1 MKLLLKF
8 NFILNNIRRGHM
20 FKSLYFRFAAILT
33 VGLFAAMPAYAG
45 GGGWFIKPL
54 GLMLGGAMLLTIV
67 LTKLKQTNIL
77 SFVIMGYIMASVA
90 GLPGTSLDQLD
101 YDYNG
106 IRAILSGFQQIGIVL
121 ILFMAGL
128 QFNLA
133 DITKRMN
140 LILVNGVG
148 YMGLGLLLYFWAAS
162 FFAGTEGFS
171 ESIYFALCLAV
182 PSSILV
188 LSALENS
195 GTEESLQGQI
205 SKGIAVISSLCAI
218 VFIAK
223 LSATGVVSQISDSST
238 LFSGADSF
246 MEFNLWLTERLV
258 FLVVILMILSKVVLK
273 PVVRYLLRSPEL
285 LFVSALGYCMG
296 IAAICGYIGI
306 SPEAGAFFAGI
317 SVGNLPYRLDI
328 EDKVGPLK
336 LFGQALFFLTLGV
349 EIATIQVENFSGNMG
364 AIIPLLILVVII
376 KPFFLIITGYATKL
390 KGRTAF
396 FIGTTLNQSSAIS
409 IIVALLAWK
418 YSLFNDRLFA
428 IIITVIL
435 LSLLISSMGHAVQPG
450 LYNSFKWLVG
460 VLNRNISALD
470 LENKQQVVLKDHVVL
485 LGFNEIA
492 QEIGEFYE
500 EQLTPERVLL
510 IDCDPEIIKHF
521 QERKDS
527 NVDPVYA
534 DPNDPKVWREYK
546 LSEAKV
552 VVSCTG
558 SDLDSDLELAG
569 YIRHT
574 APDLPFL
581 AVTTSHEDSLKLYE
595 SGVRYVVQ
603 TDQLASKTFRGIFA
617 EEIDKPAH
625 ESFVEAGDTHWKN
638 TRSIRDGLG
647 DIFKLV

>member
-1 MKLLLKF
+1 MY
-8 NFILNNIRRGHM
+8 
-20 FKSLYFRFAAILT
+20 KSLFFRFFVILSA
-33 VGLFAAMPAYAG
+33 GLFAAFPAYAG

-54 GLMLGGAMLLTIV
+54 GLMLGGAMLLTIL

-77 SFVIMGYIMASVA
+77 SFIIMGYIMASAA
-90 GLPGTSLDQLD
+90 GLPETTLDELNEH
-101 YDYNG
+101 YSG
-106 IRAILSGFQQIGIVL
+106 IRSILGGFQQIGIVL
-121 ILFMAGL
+121 ILFMTGL
-128 QFNLA
+128 QFNLK
-133 DITKRMN
+133 DITKRLN

-148 YMGLGLLLYFWAAS
+148 YMGLGLLLFFWAAAR
-162 FFAGTEGFS
+162 FAGTEGFS

-188 LSALENS
+188 TAALENS
-195 GTEESLQGQI
+195 GTEETLQGQI

-223 LSATGVVSQISDSST
+223 LSATGVVSQISDST
-238 LFSGADSF
+238 TFFSGADSF

-258 FLVVILMILSKVVLK
+258 FLVVILMILSKVVLE
-273 PVVRYLLRSPEL
+273 PVVRYLLRSSEL

-336 LFGQALFFLTLGV
+336 LFGGALFFLTLGV
-349 EIATIQVENFSGNMG
+349 EVATIQVENFSNNMG
-364 AIIPLLILVVII
+364 AIIPLLVLVVLI

-396 FIGTTLNQSSAIS
+396 FIGTTINQSSAIS

-418 YSLFNDRLFA
+418 ANLFSDRLFA
-428 IIITVIL
+428 IMIAVIL
-435 LSLLISSMGHAVQPG
+435 LSLIISAMGHAVQPG
-450 LYNSFKWLVG
+450 LYNSFRWLVG
-460 VLNRNISALD
+460 VLNRNISAVD
-470 LENKQQVVLKDHVVL
+470 LEKQQQVVLKDHVVL

-492 QEIGEFYE
+492 QEIGDFYDD
-500 EQLTPERVLL
+500 QLTPERILL

-521 QERKDS
+521 QDRKDC

-534 DPNDPKVWREYK
+534 DPNDPKVWKEYK

-558 SDLDSDLELAG
+558 SDLNADLELAV

-574 APDLPFL
+574 TPDLPFI
-581 AVTTSHEDSLKLYE
+581 AVTSSHEDSLKLYE
-595 SGVRYVVQ
+595 NGVRYVVQ
-603 TDQLASKTFRGIFA
+603 TDQLASKTFRDIFA
-617 EEIDKPAH
+617 EEIDKPAS
-625 ESFVEAGDTHWKN
+625 ESFVDQGSKHWKD
-638 TRSIRDGLG
+638 TRAIRDGLG
-647 DIFKLV
+647 EIFKLV

>member
-1 MKLLLKF
+1 MS
-8 NFILNNIRRGHM
+8 
-20 FKSLYFRFAAILT
+20 KSLYFRFTAILA
-33 VGLFAAMPAYAG
+33 VGLLAAFPAYAG

-67 LTKLKQTNIL
+67 LTKLKQSNIL
-77 SFVIMGYIMASVA
+77 SFVIMGYIMASIA
-90 GLPGTSLDQLD
+90 GLPETSLDQLD
-101 YDYNG
+101 EQYNG
-106 IRAILSGFQQIGIVL
+106 IRSILSGFQQIGIVL
-121 ILFMAGL
+121 ILFMTGL
-128 QFNLA
+128 QFNLI
-133 DITKRMN
+133 DITKRLN

-328 EDKVGPLK
+328 ENKVGPLR

-349 EIATIQVENFSGNMG
+349 EIATIQVVNFSGNMG

-396 FIGTTLNQSSAIS
+396 FIGTTINQSSAIS

-470 LENKQQVVLKDHVVL
+470 LENNQQVVLKDHVVL

-500 EQLTPERVLL
+500 DQLTPERVLL

-603 TDQLASKTFRGIFA
+603 TDQLASKTFRGIFE

-625 ESFVEAGDTHWKN
+625 ESFVEAGDNHWKD

>member
-1 MKLLLKF
+1 MY
-8 NFILNNIRRGHM
+8 
-20 FKSLYFRFAAILT
+20 KSLFFRFLVILSA
-33 VGLFAAMPAYAG
+33 GLFAAFPAYAG

-54 GLMLGGAMLLTIV
+54 GLMLGGAMLLTIL

-77 SFVIMGYIMASVA
+77 SFIIMGYIMASAA
-90 GLPGTSLDQLD
+90 GLPETTLDELNEH
-101 YDYNG
+101 YSG
-106 IRAILSGFQQIGIVL
+106 IRSILGGFQQIGIVL
-121 ILFMAGL
+121 ILFMTGL
-128 QFNLA
+128 QFNLK
-133 DITKRMN
+133 DITKRLN

-148 YMGLGLLLYFWAAS
+148 YMGLGLLLFFWAAAR
-162 FFAGTEGFS
+162 FAGTEGFS

-188 LSALENS
+188 TAALENS
-195 GTEESLQGQI
+195 GTEETLQGQI

-223 LSATGVVSQISDSST
+223 LSATGVVSQISDST
-238 LFSGADSF
+238 TFFSGADSF

-258 FLVVILMILSKVVLK
+258 FLVVILMILSKVVLE
-273 PVVRYLLRSPEL
+273 PVVRYLLRSSEL

-336 LFGQALFFLTLGV
+336 LFGGALFFLTLGV
-349 EIATIQVENFSGNMG
+349 EVATIQVENFSNNMG
-364 AIIPLLILVVII
+364 AIIPLLVLVVLI

-396 FIGTTLNQSSAIS
+396 FIGTTINQSSAIS

-418 YSLFNDRLFA
+418 ANLFSDRLFA
-428 IIITVIL
+428 IMIAVIL
-435 LSLLISSMGHAVQPG
+435 LSLIISAMGHAIQPG
-450 LYNSFKWLVG
+450 LYNSFRWLVG
-460 VLNRNISALD
+460 VLNRNISAVD
-470 LENKQQVVLKDHVVL
+470 LEKQQQVVLKDHVVL

-492 QEIGEFYE
+492 QEIGDFYDD
-500 EQLTPERVLL
+500 QLTPERILL

-521 QERKDS
+521 QDRKDC

-534 DPNDPKVWREYK
+534 DPNDPKVWKEYK

-558 SDLDSDLELAG
+558 SDLNADLELAG

-574 APDLPFL
+574 TPDLPFL
-581 AVTTSHEDSLKLYE
+581 AVTSSHEDSLKLYE
-595 SGVRYVVQ
+595 NGVRYVVQ
-603 TDQLASKTFRGIFA
+603 TDQLASKTFRDIFA
-617 EEIDKPAH
+617 EEIDKPAS
-625 ESFVEAGDTHWKN
+625 ESFVDQGSKHWKD
-638 TRSIRDGLG
+638 TRAIRDGLG
-647 DIFKLV
+647 EIFKLV

>member
-1 MKLLLKF
+1 MY
-8 NFILNNIRRGHM
+8 
-20 FKSLYFRFAAILT
+20 KSLFFRFLVILSA
-33 VGLFAAMPAYAG
+33 GLFAAFPAYAG

-54 GLMLGGAMLLTIV
+54 GLMLGGAMLLTIL

-77 SFVIMGYIMASVA
+77 SFIIMGYIMASAA
-90 GLPGTSLDQLD
+90 GLPETTLDELNEH
-101 YDYNG
+101 YSG
-106 IRAILSGFQQIGIVL
+106 IRSILGGFQQIGIVL
-121 ILFMAGL
+121 ILFMTGL
-128 QFNLA
+128 QFNLK
-133 DITKRMN
+133 DITKRLN

-148 YMGLGLLLYFWAAS
+148 YMGLGLLLFFWAAAR
-162 FFAGTEGFS
+162 FAGTEGFS

-188 LSALENS
+188 TAALENS
-195 GTEESLQGQI
+195 GTEETLQGQI

-223 LSATGVVSQISDSST
+223 LSATGVVSQISDST
-238 LFSGADSF
+238 TFFSGADSF

-258 FLVVILMILSKVVLK
+258 FLVVILMILSKVVLE
-273 PVVRYLLRSPEL
+273 PVVRYLLRSSEL

-336 LFGQALFFLTLGV
+336 LFGGALFFLTLGV
-349 EIATIQVENFSGNMG
+349 EVATIQVENFSNNMG
-364 AIIPLLILVVII
+364 AIIPLLVLVVLI

-396 FIGTTLNQSSAIS
+396 FIGTTINQSSAIS

-418 YSLFNDRLFA
+418 ANLFSDRLFA
-428 IIITVIL
+428 IMIAVIL
-435 LSLLISSMGHAVQPG
+435 LSLIISAMGHAVQPG
-450 LYNSFKWLVG
+450 LYNSFRWLVG
-460 VLNRNISALD
+460 VLNRNISAVD
-470 LENKQQVVLKDHVVL
+470 LEKQQQVVLKDHVVL

-492 QEIGEFYE
+492 QEIGDFYDD
-500 EQLTPERVLL
+500 QLTPERILL

-521 QERKDS
+521 QDRKDC

-534 DPNDPKVWREYK
+534 DPNDPKVWKEYK

-558 SDLDSDLELAG
+558 SDLNADLELAG

-574 APDLPFL
+574 TPELPFL
-581 AVTTSHEDSLKLYE
+581 AVTSSHEDSLKLYE
-595 SGVRYVVQ
+595 NGVRYVVQ
-603 TDQLASKTFRGIFA
+603 TDQLASKTFRDIFA
-617 EEIDKPAH
+617 EEIDKPAS
-625 ESFVEAGDTHWKN
+625 ESFVDQGSKHWKD
-638 TRSIRDGLG
+638 TRAIRDGLG
-647 DIFKLV
+647 EIFKLV

>member
-1 MKLLLKF
+1 
-8 NFILNNIRRGHM
+8 M
-20 FKSLYFRFAAILT
+20 FKSLYFRFPAILA
-33 VGLFAAMPAYAG
+33 VGLLAAFPAYAG

-67 LTKLKQTNIL
+67 LTKLKQTSIL

-90 GLPGTSLDQLD
+90 GLPETTLDQLD
-101 YDYNG
+101 EHYHG

-148 YMGLGLLLYFWAAS
+148 YMGLGLLLYYWAAS
-162 FFAGTEGFS
+162 SFAGTEGFS

-188 LSALENS
+188 FTALENS

-223 LSATGVVSQISDSST
+223 LSATGVVSQISDSSNF
-238 LFSGADSF
+238 FSGADTF

-258 FLVVILMILSKVVLK
+258 FLVVVLMILSKVLLE
-273 PVVRYLLRSPEL
+273 PVVRYLLRSSEL

-349 EIATIQVENFSGNMG
+349 EIATIQAENFSGNMG

-396 FIGTTLNQSSAIS
+396 FIGTTVNQSSAVS
-409 IIVALLAWK
+409 IIVGLLAWK
-418 YSLFNDRLFA
+418 YNLFDDRLFA
-428 IIITVIL
+428 ILITVIL
-435 LSLLISSMGHAVQPG
+435 LSLLISAMGHAIQPG
-450 LYNSFKWLVG
+450 LYKSFKWLVG
-460 VLNRNISALD
+460 VLNRNISAVD
-470 LENKQQVVLKDHVVL
+470 LEKNQQVVLKDHVVL

-500 EQLTPERVLL
+500 DQLTPERVLL

-534 DPNDPKVWREYK
+534 DPDDPKVWREYK

-569 YIRHT
+569 YIRQT

-581 AVTTSHEDSLKLYE
+581 AVTSSHEDSLKLYE

-617 EEIDKPAH
+617 NEIDKPAH
-625 ESFVEAGDTHWKN
+625 ESFVEEGSSHWKD

>member
-1 MKLLLKF
+1 MY
-8 NFILNNIRRGHM
+8 
-20 FKSLYFRFAAILT
+20 KSLFFRFLVILSA
-33 VGLFAAMPAYAG
+33 GLFAAFPAYAG

-54 GLMLGGAMLLTIV
+54 GLMLGGAMLLTIL

-77 SFVIMGYIMASVA
+77 SFIIMGYIMASAA
-90 GLPGTSLDQLD
+90 GLPETTLDELNEH
-101 YDYNG
+101 YSG
-106 IRAILSGFQQIGIVL
+106 IRSILGGFQQIGIVL
-121 ILFMAGL
+121 ILFMTGL
-128 QFNLA
+128 QFNLK
-133 DITKRMN
+133 DITKRLN

-148 YMGLGLLLYFWAAS
+148 YMGLGFLLFFWAAAR
-162 FFAGTEGFS
+162 FAGTEGFS

-188 LSALENS
+188 TAALENS
-195 GTEESLQGQI
+195 GTEETLQGQI

-223 LSATGVVSQISDSST
+223 LSATGVVSQISDST
-238 LFSGADSF
+238 TFFSGADSF

-258 FLVVILMILSKVVLK
+258 FLVVILMILSKVVLE
-273 PVVRYLLRSPEL
+273 PVVRYLLRSSEL

-336 LFGQALFFLTLGV
+336 LFGGALFFLTLGV
-349 EIATIQVENFSGNMG
+349 EVATIQVENFSNNMG
-364 AIIPLLILVVII
+364 AIIPLLVLVVLI

-396 FIGTTLNQSSAIS
+396 FIGTTINQSSAIS

-418 YSLFNDRLFA
+418 ANLFSDRLFA
-428 IIITVIL
+428 IMIAVIL
-435 LSLLISSMGHAVQPG
+435 LSLIISAMGHAVQPG
-450 LYNSFKWLVG
+450 LYNSFRWLVG
-460 VLNRNISALD
+460 VLNRNISAVD
-470 LENKQQVVLKDHVVL
+470 LEKQQQVVLKDHVVL

-492 QEIGEFYE
+492 QEIGDFYDD
-500 EQLTPERVLL
+500 QLTPERILL

-521 QERKDS
+521 QDRKDC

-534 DPNDPKVWREYK
+534 DPNDPKVWKEYK

-558 SDLDSDLELAG
+558 SDLNADLELAG

-574 APDLPFL
+574 TPDLPFI
-581 AVTTSHEDSLKLYE
+581 AVTSSHEDSLKLYE
-595 SGVRYVVQ
+595 NGVRYVVQ
-603 TDQLASKTFRGIFA
+603 TDQLASKTFRDIFA
-617 EEIDKPAH
+617 EEIDKPAS
-625 ESFVEAGDTHWKN
+625 ESFVDQGSKHWKD
-638 TRSIRDGLG
+638 TRAIRDGLG
-647 DIFKLV
+647 EIFKLV

>member
-1 MKLLLKF
+1 MY
-8 NFILNNIRRGHM
+8 
-20 FKSLYFRFAAILT
+20 KSLFFRFLVILSA
-33 VGLFAAMPAYAG
+33 GLFAAFPAYAG

-54 GLMLGGAMLLTIV
+54 GLMLGGAMLLTIL

-77 SFVIMGYIMASVA
+77 SFIIMGYIMANAA
-90 GLPGTSLDQLD
+90 GLPETTLDELNEH
-101 YDYNG
+101 YSG
-106 IRAILSGFQQIGIVL
+106 IRSILGGFQQIGIVL
-121 ILFMAGL
+121 ILFMTGL
-128 QFNLA
+128 QFNLK
-133 DITKRMN
+133 DITKRLN

-148 YMGLGLLLYFWAAS
+148 YMGLGLLLFFWAAAR
-162 FFAGTEGFS
+162 FAGTEGFS

-188 LSALENS
+188 TAALENS
-195 GTEESLQGQI
+195 GTEETLQGQI

-223 LSATGVVSQISDSST
+223 LSATGVVSQISDST
-238 LFSGADSF
+238 TFFSGADSF
-246 MEFNLWLTERLV
+246 MEFNLWLTERLF
-258 FLVVILMILSKVVLK
+258 FLVVILMILSKVVLE
-273 PVVRYLLRSPEL
+273 PVVRYLLRSSEL

-336 LFGQALFFLTLGV
+336 LFGGALFFLTLGV
-349 EIATIQVENFSGNMG
+349 EVATIQVENFSNNMG
-364 AIIPLLILVVII
+364 AIIPLLVLVVLI

-396 FIGTTLNQSSAIS
+396 FIGTTINQSSAIS

-418 YSLFNDRLFA
+418 ANLFSDRLFA
-428 IIITVIL
+428 IMIAVIL
-435 LSLLISSMGHAVQPG
+435 LSLVISAMGHAVQPG
-450 LYNSFKWLVG
+450 LYNSFRWLVG
-460 VLNRNISALD
+460 VLNRNISAVD
-470 LENKQQVVLKDHVVL
+470 LEKQQQVVLKDHVVL

-492 QEIGEFYE
+492 QEIGDFYDD
-500 EQLTPERVLL
+500 QLTPERILL

-521 QERKDS
+521 QDRKDC

-534 DPNDPKVWREYK
+534 DPNDPKVWKEYK

-558 SDLDSDLELAG
+558 SDLNADLELAG

-574 APDLPFL
+574 TPELPFL
-581 AVTTSHEDSLKLYE
+581 AVTSSHEDSLKLYE
-595 SGVRYVVQ
+595 NGVRYVVQ
-603 TDQLASKTFRGIFA
+603 TDQLASKTFRDIFA
-617 EEIDKPAH
+617 EEIDKPAS
-625 ESFVEAGDTHWKN
+625 ESFVDQGSKHWKD
-638 TRSIRDGLG
+638 TRAIRDGLG
-647 DIFKLV
+647 EIFKLV

>member
-1 MKLLLKF
+1 MS
-8 NFILNNIRRGHM
+8 
-20 FKSLYFRFAAILT
+20 KSLYFRFTAILA
-33 VGLFAAMPAYAG
+33 VGLLAAFPAYAG

-67 LTKLKQTNIL
+67 LTKLKQSNIL
-77 SFVIMGYIMASVA
+77 SFVIMGYIMASIA
-90 GLPGTSLDQLD
+90 GLPETSLDQLD
-101 YDYNG
+101 EQYNG
-106 IRAILSGFQQIGIVL
+106 IRSILSGFQQIGIVL
-121 ILFMAGL
+121 ILFMTGL
-128 QFNLA
+128 QFNLI
-133 DITKRMN
+133 DITKRLN

-223 LSATGVVSQISDSST
+223 LSATGVVSQISDSSN

-349 EIATIQVENFSGNMG
+349 EIATIQVVNFSGNMG

-470 LENKQQVVLKDHVVL
+470 LENNQQVVLKDHVVL

-500 EQLTPERVLL
+500 DQLTPERVLL

-603 TDQLASKTFRGIFA
+603 TDQLASKTFRGIFE

-625 ESFVEAGDTHWKN
+625 ESFVEAGDNHWKD

>member
-1 MKLLLKF
+1 MS
-8 NFILNNIRRGHM
+8 
-20 FKSLYFRFAAILT
+20 KSLYFRFTAILA
-33 VGLFAAMPAYAG
+33 VGLLAAFPAYAG

-67 LTKLKQTNIL
+67 LTKLKQSNIL
-77 SFVIMGYIMASVA
+77 SFVIMGYIMASIA
-90 GLPGTSLDQLD
+90 GLPETSLDQLD
-101 YDYNG
+101 EHYQG
-106 IRAILSGFQQIGIVL
+106 IRSILSGFQQIGIVL
-121 ILFMAGL
+121 ILFMTGL
-128 QFNLA
+128 QFNLI
-133 DITKRMN
+133 DITKRLN

-188 LSALENS
+188 FTALENS

-349 EIATIQVENFSGNMG
+349 EIATIQVVNFSGNMG

-470 LENKQQVVLKDHVVL
+470 LENNQQVVLKDHVVL

-500 EQLTPERVLL
+500 DQLTPERVLL

-603 TDQLASKTFRGIFA
+603 TDQLASKTFRGIFE

-625 ESFVEAGDTHWKN
+625 ESFVEAGDNHWKD

>member
-1 MKLLLKF
+1 MS
-8 NFILNNIRRGHM
+8 
-20 FKSLYFRFAAILT
+20 KSLYFRFTAILA
-33 VGLFAAMPAYAG
+33 VGLLAAFPAYAG

-67 LTKLKQTNIL
+67 LTKLKQSNIL
-77 SFVIMGYIMASVA
+77 SFVIMGYIMASIA
-90 GLPGTSLDQLD
+90 GLPETSLDQLD
-101 YDYNG
+101 EQYNG
-106 IRAILSGFQQIGIVL
+106 IRSILSGFQQIGIVL

-238 LFSGADSF
+238 FFSGADTF

-258 FLVVILMILSKVVLK
+258 FLVVILMILSKVVLE
-273 PVVRYLLRSPEL
+273 PVVRYLLRSSEL

-306 SPEAGAFFAGI
+306 SPEDGAFFAGI

-349 EIATIQVENFSGNMG
+349 EIATIQVVNFSGNMG

-470 LENKQQVVLKDHVVL
+470 LENNQQVVLKDHVVL

-500 EQLTPERVLL
+500 DQLTPERVLL
-510 IDCDPEIIKHF
+510 IDCDPDIIKHF

-527 NVDPVYA
+527 NIDPVYA
-534 DPNDPKVWREYK
+534 DPDDPKVWREYK
-546 LSEAKV
+546 LSEAKI

-603 TDQLASKTFRGIFA
+603 TDQLASKTFRDIFA
-617 EEIDKPAH
+617 DEIDKPAH
-625 ESFVEAGDTHWKN
+625 ESFVEEGKNHWKD

>member
-1 MKLLLKF
+1 MS
-8 NFILNNIRRGHM
+8 
-20 FKSLYFRFAAILT
+20 KSLIYRLPLVLAI
-33 VGLFAAMPAYAG
+33 GLFVSMPAYAG

-54 GLMLGGAMLLTIV
+54 GLMLGGAMLLTI
-67 LTKLKQTNIL
+67 LLIKLKQTNIL
-77 SFVIMGYIMASVA
+77 SFVIMGYVMASVA
-90 GLPGTSLDQLD
+90 GLPETSLDQLD
-101 YDYNG
+101 QHYSG
-106 IRAILSGFQQIGIVL
+106 IRAILSGFQQIGLVL

-128 QFNLA
+128 QFNLI
-133 DITKRMN
+133 DITKRFK

-148 YMGLGLLLYFWAAS
+148 YLGLGLLLFFWAAAQ
-162 FFAGTEGFS
+162 FAGTEGFS

-188 LSALENS
+188 AAALENS

-205 SKGIAVISSLCAI
+205 STGIAVVSSLCAI

-238 LFSGADSF
+238 FFSEADNF
-246 MEFNLWLTERLV
+246 MEFNLWMTERLV
-258 FLVVILMILSKVVLK
+258 FLVVILMILSKLVLE
-273 PVVRYLLRSPEL
+273 PVVRYLLRSSEL

-336 LFGQALFFLTLGV
+336 LFGQILFFLTVGV
-349 EIATIQVENFSGNMG
+349 EIATIQAENFSSNLG
-364 AIIPLLILVVII
+364 AIIPLLLLVVLI
-376 KPFFLIITGYATKL
+376 KPFFLIITGYASKL

-396 FIGTTLNQSSAIS
+396 LIGTTVNQSSAIS

-418 YSLFNDRLFA
+418 YNVFNDRLFA
-428 IIITVIL
+428 ILIAVIL
-435 LSLLISSMGHAVQPG
+435 ASLVLSSMGHAIQPA
-450 LYNSFKWLVG
+450 LYQTFKWLVG

-470 LENKQQVVLKDHVVL
+470 LESSKQVVLKNHVVL

-492 QEIGEFYE
+492 QEISEFCDV
-500 EQLTPERVLL
+500 QLTPERVLL
-510 IDCDPEIIKHF
+510 IDCDPDIIKHF
-521 QERKDS
+521 EDRKDS

-534 DPNDPKVWREYK
+534 DPNDPKVWQEYK
-546 LSEAKV
+546 LSAAKV
-552 VVSCTG
+552 VVSCMG
-558 SDLDSDLELAG
+558 SDLEADIQLAS
-569 YIRHT
+569 YIKRT
-574 APDLPFL
+574 SPDLPFL

-595 SGVRYVVQ
+595 SGARYVIQ
-603 TDQLASKTFRGIFA
+603 TEQLASKTFRGVFA
-617 EEIDKPAH
+617 EEIDKPAA
-625 ESFVEAGDTHWKN
+625 ESFLEKGGNHWKD

-647 DIFKLV
+647 EIFKLV

>member
-1 MKLLLKF
+1 MS
-8 NFILNNIRRGHM
+8 
-20 FKSLYFRFAAILT
+20 KSLIYRLPLVLA
-33 VGLFAAMPAYAG
+33 VVLFASTPAYAG

-54 GLMLGGAMLLTIV
+54 GLMLGGAMILTI
-67 LTKLKQTNIL
+67 LLIKLKQTNIL
-77 SFVIMGYIMASVA
+77 SFVIMGYVMASVA
-90 GLPGTSLDQLD
+90 GLPETSLDQLD
-101 YDYNG
+101 QHYSG
-106 IRAILSGFQQIGIVL
+106 IRAILSGFQQIGLVL

-128 QFNLA
+128 QFNLI
-133 DITKRMN
+133 DITKRFK

-148 YMGLGLLLYFWAAS
+148 YLGLGLLLFFWAAAQ
-162 FFAGTEGFS
+162 FAGTEGFS

-188 LSALENS
+188 AAALENS

-205 SKGIAVISSLCAI
+205 STGIAVVSSLCAI

-238 LFSGADSF
+238 FFSGADNF
-246 MEFNLWLTERLV
+246 MEFNLWMTERLV
-258 FLVVILMILSKVVLK
+258 FLVVILMILSKLVLE
-273 PVVRYLLRSPEL
+273 PVVRYLLRSSEL

-336 LFGQALFFLTLGV
+336 LFGQILFFLTVGV
-349 EIATIQVENFSGNMG
+349 EIATIQAENFSSNLG
-364 AIIPLLILVVII
+364 AIIPLLLLVVLI
-376 KPFFLIITGYATKL
+376 KPFFLIITGYASKL

-396 FIGTTLNQSSAIS
+396 LIGTTVNQSSAIS

-418 YSLFNDRLFA
+418 YNVFNDRLFA
-428 IIITVIL
+428 ILIAVIL
-435 LSLLISSMGHAVQPG
+435 ASLVLSSMGHAIQPA
-450 LYNSFKWLVG
+450 LYQTFKWLVG

-470 LENKQQVVLKDHVVL
+470 LENSRQVVLKNHVVL

-492 QEIGEFYE
+492 QEISEFFDD
-500 EQLTPERVLL
+500 QLTPERVLL
-510 IDCDPEIIKHF
+510 IDCDPDIIKHF
-521 QERKDS
+521 EERKDS

-534 DPNDPKVWREYK
+534 DPADPKVWQEYK

-552 VVSCTG
+552 VVSCMG
-558 SDLDSDLELAG
+558 SDLEADIELAG
-569 YIRHT
+569 YIKRT
-574 APDLPFL
+574 SPDLPFL

-603 TDQLASKTFRGIFA
+603 TEQLASKTFRGVFS
-617 EEIDKPAH
+617 EEIDKPVT
-625 ESFVEAGDTHWKN
+625 ESFLEKGSSHWKD
-638 TRSIRDGLG
+638 TRSIRDELG
-647 DIFKLV
+647 EIFKLV

>member
-1 MKLLLKF
+1 MY
-8 NFILNNIRRGHM
+8 
-20 FKSLYFRFAAILT
+20 KSLFFRFLVILSA
-33 VGLFAAMPAYAG
+33 GLFAAFPAYAG

-54 GLMLGGAMLLTIV
+54 GLMLGGAMLLTIL

-77 SFVIMGYIMASVA
+77 SFIIMGYIMASAA
-90 GLPGTSLDQLD
+90 GLPETTLDELNEH
-101 YDYNG
+101 YSG
-106 IRAILSGFQQIGIVL
+106 IRSILGGFQQIGIVL
-121 ILFMAGL
+121 ILFMTGL
-128 QFNLA
+128 QFNLK
-133 DITKRMN
+133 DITKRLN

-148 YMGLGLLLYFWAAS
+148 YMGLGLLLFFWAAAR
-162 FFAGTEGFS
+162 FAGTEGFS

-188 LSALENS
+188 TAALENS
-195 GTEESLQGQI
+195 GTEETLQGQI

-223 LSATGVVSQISDSST
+223 LSATGVVSQISDST
-238 LFSGADSF
+238 TFFSGADSF

-258 FLVVILMILSKVVLK
+258 FLVVILMILSKVVLE
-273 PVVRYLLRSPEL
+273 PVVRYLLRSSEL

-336 LFGQALFFLTLGV
+336 LFGGALFFLTLGV
-349 EIATIQVENFSGNMG
+349 EVATIQVENFSNNMG
-364 AIIPLLILVVII
+364 AIIPLLVLVVLI

-396 FIGTTLNQSSAIS
+396 FIGTTINQSSAIS

-418 YSLFNDRLFA
+418 ANLFSDRLFA
-428 IIITVIL
+428 IMIAVIL
-435 LSLLISSMGHAVQPG
+435 LSLIISAMGHAVQPG
-450 LYNSFKWLVG
+450 LYNSFRWLVG
-460 VLNRNISALD
+460 VLNRNISAVD
-470 LENKQQVVLKDHVVL
+470 LEKQQQVVLKDHVVL

-492 QEIGEFYE
+492 QEIGDFYDD
-500 EQLTPERVLL
+500 QLTPERILL

-521 QERKDS
+521 QDRKDC

-534 DPNDPKVWREYK
+534 DPNDPKVWKEYK

-558 SDLDSDLELAG
+558 SDLNADLELAG

-574 APDLPFL
+574 TPDLPFL
-581 AVTTSHEDSLKLYE
+581 AVTSSHEDSLKLYE
-595 SGVRYVVQ
+595 NGVRYVVQ
-603 TDQLASKTFRGIFA
+603 TDQLASKTFRDIFA
-617 EEIDKPAH
+617 EEIDKPAS
-625 ESFVEAGDTHWKN
+625 ESFVDQGSKHWKD
-638 TRSIRDGLG
+638 TRAIRDGLG
-647 DIFKLV
+647 EIFKLV

>member
-1 MKLLLKF
+1 MY
-8 NFILNNIRRGHM
+8 
-20 FKSLYFRFAAILT
+20 KSLFFRFLVILSAA
-33 VGLFAAMPAYAG
+33 LFAAFPAYAG

-54 GLMLGGAMLLTIV
+54 GLMLGGAMLLTIL

-77 SFVIMGYIMASVA
+77 SFIIMGYIMASAA
-90 GLPGTSLDQLD
+90 GLPETTLDELNEH
-101 YDYNG
+101 YSG
-106 IRAILSGFQQIGIVL
+106 IRSILGGFQQIGIVL
-121 ILFMAGL
+121 ILFMTGL
-128 QFNLA
+128 QFNLK
-133 DITKRMN
+133 DITKRLN

-148 YMGLGLLLYFWAAS
+148 YMGLGLLLFFWAAAR
-162 FFAGTEGFS
+162 FAGTEGFS

-188 LSALENS
+188 TAALENS
-195 GTEESLQGQI
+195 GTEETLQGQI

-223 LSATGVVSQISDSST
+223 LSATGVVSQISDST
-238 LFSGADSF
+238 TFFSGADSF

-258 FLVVILMILSKVVLK
+258 FLVVILMILSKVVLE
-273 PVVRYLLRSPEL
+273 PVVRYLLRSSEL

-336 LFGQALFFLTLGV
+336 LFGGALFFLTLGV
-349 EIATIQVENFSGNMG
+349 EVATIQVENFSNNMG
-364 AIIPLLILVVII
+364 AIIPLLVLVVLI

-396 FIGTTLNQSSAIS
+396 FIGTTINQSSAIS

-418 YSLFNDRLFA
+418 ANLFSDRLFA
-428 IIITVIL
+428 IMIAVIL
-435 LSLLISSMGHAVQPG
+435 LSLIISAMGHAVQPG
-450 LYNSFKWLVG
+450 LYNSFRWLVG
-460 VLNRNISALD
+460 VLNRNISAVD
-470 LENKQQVVLKDHVVL
+470 LEKQQQVVLKDHVVL

-492 QEIGEFYE
+492 QEIGDFYDD
-500 EQLTPERVLL
+500 QLTPERILL

-521 QERKDS
+521 QDRKDC

-534 DPNDPKVWREYK
+534 DPNDPKVWKEYK

-558 SDLDSDLELAG
+558 SDLNADLELAG

-574 APDLPFL
+574 TPDLPFI
-581 AVTTSHEDSLKLYE
+581 AVTSSHEDSLKLYE
-595 SGVRYVVQ
+595 NGVRYVVQ
-603 TDQLASKTFRGIFA
+603 TDQLASKTFRDIFA
-617 EEIDKPAH
+617 EEIDKPAS
-625 ESFVEAGDTHWKN
+625 ESFVDQGSKHWKD
-638 TRSIRDGLG
+638 TRAIRDGLG
-647 DIFKLV
+647 EIFKLV

>member
-1 MKLLLKF
+1 
-8 NFILNNIRRGHM
+8 M

-90 GLPGTSLDQLD
+90 GLPETSLDQLD
-101 YDYNG
+101 EHYHG

-162 FFAGTEGFS
+162 RFAGTEGFS

-188 LSALENS
+188 FTALENS

-238 LFSGADSF
+238 FFSGADTF

-258 FLVVILMILSKVVLK
+258 FLVVILMILSKVVLE
-273 PVVRYLLRSPEL
+273 PVVRYLLRSSEL

-349 EIATIQVENFSGNMG
+349 EIATIQAENFSGNMG

-396 FIGTTLNQSSAIS
+396 FIGTTVNQSSAVS
-409 IIVALLAWK
+409 IIVGLLAWK
-418 YSLFNDRLFA
+418 YNLFDDRLFA
-428 IIITVIL
+428 ILITVIL
-435 LSLLISSMGHAVQPG
+435 LSLLISAMGHAVQPG

-500 EQLTPERVLL
+500 DQLTPERVLL

-534 DPNDPKVWREYK
+534 DPTTLRCGENINLVRQK
-546 LSEAKV
+546 LLFPV
-552 VVSCTG
+552 
-558 SDLDSDLELAG
+558 LE
-569 YIRHT
+569 
-574 APDLPFL
+574 
-581 AVTTSHEDSLKLYE
+581 VT
-595 SGVRYVVQ
+595 
-603 TDQLASKTFRGIFA
+603 
-617 EEIDKPAH
+617 
-625 ESFVEAGDTHWKN
+625 
-638 TRSIRDGLG
+638 
-647 DIFKLV
+647 

>member
-1 MKLLLKF
+1 
-8 NFILNNIRRGHM
+8 
-20 FKSLYFRFAAILT
+20 
-33 VGLFAAMPAYAG
+33 
-45 GGGWFIKPL
+45 
-54 GLMLGGAMLLTIV
+54 
-67 LTKLKQTNIL
+67 
-77 SFVIMGYIMASVA
+77 
-90 GLPGTSLDQLD
+90 
-101 YDYNG
+101 
-106 IRAILSGFQQIGIVL
+106 
-121 ILFMAGL
+121 
-128 QFNLA
+128 
-133 DITKRMN
+133 
-140 LILVNGVG
+140 
-148 YMGLGLLLYFWAAS
+148 
-162 FFAGTEGFS
+162 
-171 ESIYFALCLAV
+171 
-182 PSSILV
+182 
-188 LSALENS
+188 
-195 GTEESLQGQI
+195 
-205 SKGIAVISSLCAI
+205 
-218 VFIAK
+218 
-223 LSATGVVSQISDSST
+223 
-238 LFSGADSF
+238 
-246 MEFNLWLTERLV
+246 
-258 FLVVILMILSKVVLK
+258 MILSKLVLE
-273 PVVRYLLRSPEL
+273 PVVRYLLRSSEL

-349 EIATIQVENFSGNMG
+349 EIATIQTENFSGNMG
-364 AIIPLLILVVII
+364 AIIPLLILVVLI

-396 FIGTTLNQSSAIS
+396 FIGTTVNQSSAVS
-409 IIVALLAWK
+409 IIVGLLAWK
-418 YSLFNDRLFA
+418 YNLFDDRLFA
-428 IIITVIL
+428 ILITVIL
-435 LSLLISSMGHAVQPG
+435 LSLLISAMGHAVQPG

-470 LENKQQVVLKDHVVL
+470 LEKNQQVVLKDHVVL

-500 EQLTPERVLL
+500 DQLTPERVLL

-521 QERKDS
+521 EARKDS

-534 DPNDPKVWREYK
+534 DPNDPAVWREYK

-569 YIRHT
+569 YIRQT

-581 AVTTSHEDSLKLYE
+581 AVTSSHEDSLKLYE

-603 TDQLASKTFRGIFA
+603 TDQIASKTFRGIFA
-617 EEIDKPAH
+617 EEIDKPTH
-625 ESFVEAGDTHWKN
+625 ESFVEEGRSHWKD

>member
-1 MKLLLKF
+1 MS
-8 NFILNNIRRGHM
+8 
-20 FKSLYFRFAAILT
+20 KSLIYRLPLVLAI
-33 VGLFAAMPAYAG
+33 GLFVSMPAYAG

-54 GLMLGGAMLLTIV
+54 GLMLGGAMLLTI
-67 LTKLKQTNIL
+67 LLIKLKQTNIL
-77 SFVIMGYIMASVA
+77 SFVIMGYVMASVA
-90 GLPGTSLDQLD
+90 GLPETSLDQLD
-101 YDYNG
+101 QHYSG
-106 IRAILSGFQQIGIVL
+106 IRAILSGFQQIGLVL

-128 QFNLA
+128 QFNLI
-133 DITKRMN
+133 DITKRFK

-148 YMGLGLLLYFWAAS
+148 YLGLGLLLFFWAAS
-162 FFAGTEGFS
+162 QFAGTEGFS

-188 LSALENS
+188 AAALENS

-205 SKGIAVISSLCAI
+205 STGIAVVSSLCAI

-238 LFSGADSF
+238 FFSEADNF
-246 MEFNLWLTERLV
+246 MEFNLWMTERLV
-258 FLVVILMILSKVVLK
+258 FLVVILMILSKLVLE
-273 PVVRYLLRSPEL
+273 PVVRYLLRSSEL

-336 LFGQALFFLTLGV
+336 LFGQILFFLTVGV
-349 EIATIQVENFSGNMG
+349 EIATIQAENFSSNLG
-364 AIIPLLILVVII
+364 AIIPLLLLVVLI
-376 KPFFLIITGYATKL
+376 KPLFLIITGYASKL

-396 FIGTTLNQSSAIS
+396 LIGTTVNQSSAIS

-418 YSLFNDRLFA
+418 YNVFNDRLFA
-428 IIITVIL
+428 ILIAVIL
-435 LSLLISSMGHAVQPG
+435 ASLVLSSMGHAIQPA
-450 LYNSFKWLVG
+450 LYQTFKWLVG

-470 LENKQQVVLKDHVVL
+470 LESSKQVVLKNHVVL

-492 QEIGEFYE
+492 QEISEFCDV
-500 EQLTPERVLL
+500 QLTPERVLL
-510 IDCDPEIIKHF
+510 IDCDPDIIKHF
-521 QERKDS
+521 EDRKDS

-534 DPNDPKVWREYK
+534 DPNDPKVWQEYK
-546 LSEAKV
+546 LSAAKV
-552 VVSCTG
+552 VVSCMG
-558 SDLDSDLELAG
+558 SDLEADIQLAS
-569 YIRHT
+569 YIKRT
-574 APDLPFL
+574 SPDLPFL

-595 SGVRYVVQ
+595 SGARYVIQ
-603 TDQLASKTFRGIFA
+603 TEQLASKTFRGVFA
-617 EEIDKPAH
+617 EEIDKPAA
-625 ESFVEAGDTHWKN
+625 ESFLEKGGNHWKD

-647 DIFKLV
+647 EIFKLV

>member
-1 MKLLLKF
+1 
-8 NFILNNIRRGHM
+8 M
-20 FKSLYFRFAAILT
+20 FKSLYFRFPAILA
-33 VGLFAAMPAYAG
+33 VGLLAAFPAYAG

-67 LTKLKQTNIL
+67 LTKLKQTSIL

-90 GLPGTSLDQLD
+90 GLPETTLDQLD
-101 YDYNG
+101 EHYHG

-162 FFAGTEGFS
+162 SFAGTEGFS

-188 LSALENS
+188 FTALENS

-223 LSATGVVSQISDSST
+223 LSATGVVSQISDSSNF
-238 LFSGADSF
+238 FSGADTF

-258 FLVVILMILSKVVLK
+258 FLVVVLMILSKVVLE
-273 PVVRYLLRSPEL
+273 PVVRYLLRSSEL

-349 EIATIQVENFSGNMG
+349 EIATIQAENFSGNMG

-396 FIGTTLNQSSAIS
+396 FIGTTVNQSSAVS
-409 IIVALLAWK
+409 IIVGLLAWK
-418 YSLFNDRLFA
+418 YNLFDDRLFA
-428 IIITVIL
+428 ILITVIL
-435 LSLLISSMGHAVQPG
+435 LSLLISAMGHAIQPG
-450 LYNSFKWLVG
+450 LYKSFKWLVG
-460 VLNRNISALD
+460 VLNRNISAVD
-470 LENKQQVVLKDHVVL
+470 LEKNQQVVLKDHVVL

-500 EQLTPERVLL
+500 DQLTPERVLL

-534 DPNDPKVWREYK
+534 DPDDPKVWREYK

-569 YIRHT
+569 YIRQT
-574 APDLPFL
+574 SPDLPFL
-581 AVTTSHEDSLKLYE
+581 AVTSSHEDSLKLYE

-617 EEIDKPAH
+617 DEIDKPAH
-625 ESFVEAGDTHWKN
+625 ESFVEKGSSHWKD
-638 TRSIRDGLG
+638 TRAIRDGLG
-647 DIFKLV
+647 EIFKLV

>member
-1 MKLLLKF
+1 
-8 NFILNNIRRGHM
+8 M
-20 FKSLYFRFAAILT
+20 FKSLYFRFPAILA
-33 VGLFAAMPAYAG
+33 VGLLAAFPAYAG

-67 LTKLKQTNIL
+67 LTKLKQTSIL

-90 GLPGTSLDQLD
+90 GLPETTLDQLD
-101 YDYNG
+101 EHYHG

-148 YMGLGLLLYFWAAS
+148 YMGLGLLLYYWAAS
-162 FFAGTEGFS
+162 SFAGTEGFS

-188 LSALENS
+188 FTALENS

-223 LSATGVVSQISDSST
+223 LSATGVVSQISDSSNF
-238 LFSGADSF
+238 FSGADTF

-258 FLVVILMILSKVVLK
+258 FLVVVLMILSKVVLE
-273 PVVRYLLRSPEL
+273 PVVRYLLRSSEL

-349 EIATIQVENFSGNMG
+349 EIATIQAENFSGNMG

-396 FIGTTLNQSSAIS
+396 FIGTTVNQSSAVS
-409 IIVALLAWK
+409 IIVGLLAWK
-418 YSLFNDRLFA
+418 YNLFDDRLFA
-428 IIITVIL
+428 ILITVIL
-435 LSLLISSMGHAVQPG
+435 LSLLISAMGHAIQPG
-450 LYNSFKWLVG
+450 LYKSFKWLVG
-460 VLNRNISALD
+460 VLNRNISAVD
-470 LENKQQVVLKDHVVL
+470 LEKNQQVVLKDHVVL

-500 EQLTPERVLL
+500 DQLTPERVLL

-534 DPNDPKVWREYK
+534 DPDDPKVWREYK

-569 YIRHT
+569 YIRQT

-581 AVTTSHEDSLKLYE
+581 AVTSSHEDSLKLYE

-617 EEIDKPAH
+617 NEIDKPAH
-625 ESFVEAGDTHWKN
+625 ESFVEEGSSHWKD

>member
-1 MKLLLKF
+1 MY
-8 NFILNNIRRGHM
+8 
-20 FKSLYFRFAAILT
+20 KSLFFRFLVILSA
-33 VGLFAAMPAYAG
+33 GLFAAFPAYAG

-54 GLMLGGAMLLTIV
+54 GLMLGGAMLLTIL

-77 SFVIMGYIMASVA
+77 SFVIMGFIMASAA
-90 GLPGTSLDQLD
+90 GLPETTLDELNEH
-101 YDYNG
+101 YSG
-106 IRAILSGFQQIGIVL
+106 IRSILGGFQQIGIVL
-121 ILFMAGL
+121 ILFMTGL
-128 QFNLA
+128 QFNLK
-133 DITKRMN
+133 DITKRLN

-148 YMGLGLLLYFWAAS
+148 YMGLGLLLFFWAAAR
-162 FFAGTEGFS
+162 FAGTEGFS

-188 LSALENS
+188 NAALEYS
-195 GTEESLQGQI
+195 GTEETLQGQI

-223 LSATGVVSQISDSST
+223 LSATGVVSQFSDST
-238 LFSGADSF
+238 TFFSGADSF

-258 FLVVILMILSKVVLK
+258 FLVVILMILSKLVLE
-273 PVVRYLLRSPEL
+273 PVVRYLLRSSEL

-336 LFGQALFFLTLGV
+336 LFGGALFFLTLGV
-349 EIATIQVENFSGNMG
+349 EIATIQVDNFSNNMG
-364 AIIPLLILVVII
+364 AIIPLLVLVVLI

-396 FIGTTLNQSSAIS
+396 FIGTTINQSSAIS

-418 YSLFNDRLFA
+418 ANLFNDRLFA
-428 IIITVIL
+428 IMIAVIL
-435 LSLLISSMGHAVQPG
+435 LSLIISAMGHAVQPG
-450 LYNSFKWLVG
+450 LYNSFRWLVG
-460 VLNRNISALD
+460 VLNRNISAVD
-470 LENKQQVVLKDHVVL
+470 LEKQQKVVLKDHVVL

-492 QEIGEFYE
+492 QEIGDFYDD
-500 EQLTPERVLL
+500 QLTPERILL

-521 QERKDS
+521 QDRKDC

-534 DPNDPKVWREYK
+534 DPNDPKVWKEYK

-558 SDLDSDLELAG
+558 SDLNADLELAG
-569 YIRHT
+569 YIRHIS
-574 APDLPFL
+574 PDLPFL
-581 AVTTSHEDSLKLYE
+581 AVTSSHEDSLKLYE
-595 SGVRYVVQ
+595 NGVRYVVQ
-603 TDQLASKTFRGIFA
+603 TDQLASKTFRDIFA
-617 EEIDKPAH
+617 EEIDKPAS
-625 ESFVEAGDTHWKN
+625 ESFVDQGSKHWKD
-638 TRSIRDGLG
+638 TRAIRDGLG
-647 DIFKLV
+647 EIFKLV

>member
-1 MKLLLKF
+1 
-8 NFILNNIRRGHM
+8 M
-20 FKSLYFRFAAILT
+20 FKSLYFRFPAFLA
-33 VGLFAAMPAYAG
+33 VGLLAAFPAYAG

-54 GLMLGGAMLLTIV
+54 GVMLGGAMLLTIV
-67 LTKLKQTNIL
+67 LTKLKQTSIL

-90 GLPGTSLDQLD
+90 GLPETTLDQLD
-101 YDYNG
+101 EHYHG

-148 YMGLGLLLYFWAAS
+148 YMGLGLLLYYWAAS
-162 FFAGTEGFS
+162 SFAGTEGFS

-188 LSALENS
+188 FTALENS

-223 LSATGVVSQISDSST
+223 LSATGVVSQISDSSNF
-238 LFSGADSF
+238 FSGADTF

-258 FLVVILMILSKVVLK
+258 FLVVVLMILSKVVLE
-273 PVVRYLLRSPEL
+273 PVVRYLLRSSEL

-349 EIATIQVENFSGNMG
+349 EIATIQAENFSGNMG

-396 FIGTTLNQSSAIS
+396 FIGTTVNQSSAVS
-409 IIVALLAWK
+409 IIVGLLAWK
-418 YSLFNDRLFA
+418 YNLFDDRLFA
-428 IIITVIL
+428 ILITVIL
-435 LSLLISSMGHAVQPG
+435 LSLLISAMGHAIQPG
-450 LYNSFKWLVG
+450 LYKSFKWLVG
-460 VLNRNISALD
+460 VLNRNISAVD
-470 LENKQQVVLKDHVVL
+470 LEKNQQVVLKDHVVL

-500 EQLTPERVLL
+500 DQLTPERVLL

-521 QERKDS
+521 EERKDS

-534 DPNDPKVWREYK
+534 DPDDPKVWREYK

-569 YIRHT
+569 YIRQT

-581 AVTTSHEDSLKLYE
+581 AVTSSHEDSLKLYE

-617 EEIDKPAH
+617 NEIDKPAH
-625 ESFVEAGDTHWKN
+625 ESFVEEGSSHWKD

>member
-1 MKLLLKF
+1 MY
-8 NFILNNIRRGHM
+8 
-20 FKSLYFRFAAILT
+20 KSLFFRFLVILSA
-33 VGLFAAMPAYAG
+33 GLFAAFPAYAG

-54 GLMLGGAMLLTIV
+54 GLMLGGAMLLTIL

-77 SFVIMGYIMASVA
+77 SFIIMGYIMASAA
-90 GLPGTSLDQLD
+90 GLPETTLDELNEH
-101 YDYNG
+101 YSG
-106 IRAILSGFQQIGIVL
+106 IRSILGGFQQIGIVL
-121 ILFMAGL
+121 ILFMTGL
-128 QFNLA
+128 QFNLK
-133 DITKRMN
+133 DITKRLN

-148 YMGLGLLLYFWAAS
+148 YMGLGFMLFFWAAAR
-162 FFAGTEGFS
+162 FAGTEGFS

-188 LSALENS
+188 TAALENS
-195 GTEESLQGQI
+195 GTEETLQGQI

-223 LSATGVVSQISDSST
+223 LSATGVVSQISDST
-238 LFSGADSF
+238 TFFSGADSF

-258 FLVVILMILSKVVLK
+258 FLVVILMILSKVVLE
-273 PVVRYLLRSPEL
+273 PVVRYLLRSSEL

-336 LFGQALFFLTLGV
+336 LFGGALFFLTLGV
-349 EIATIQVENFSGNMG
+349 EVATIQVENFSNNMG
-364 AIIPLLILVVII
+364 AIIPLLVLVVLI

-396 FIGTTLNQSSAIS
+396 FIGTTINQSSAIS

-418 YSLFNDRLFA
+418 ANLFSDRLFA
-428 IIITVIL
+428 IMIAVIL
-435 LSLLISSMGHAVQPG
+435 LSLIISAMGHAVQPG
-450 LYNSFKWLVG
+450 LYNSFRWLVG
-460 VLNRNISALD
+460 VLNRNISAVD
-470 LENKQQVVLKDHVVL
+470 LEKQQQVVLKDHVVL

-492 QEIGEFYE
+492 QEIGDFYDD
-500 EQLTPERVLL
+500 QLTPERILL

-521 QERKDS
+521 QDRKDC

-534 DPNDPKVWREYK
+534 DPNDPKVWKEYK

-558 SDLDSDLELAG
+558 SDLNADLELAG

-574 APDLPFL
+574 TPDLPFI
-581 AVTTSHEDSLKLYE
+581 AVTSSHEDSLKLYE
-595 SGVRYVVQ
+595 NGVRYVVQ
-603 TDQLASKTFRGIFA
+603 TDQLASKTFRDIFA
-617 EEIDKPAH
+617 EEIDKPAS
-625 ESFVEAGDTHWKN
+625 ESFVDQGSKHWKD
-638 TRSIRDGLG
+638 TRAIRDGLG
-647 DIFKLV
+647 EIFKLV

>member
-1 MKLLLKF
+1 MSKSLIYKLLLV
-8 NFILNNIRRGHM
+8 L
-20 FKSLYFRFAAILT
+20 A
-33 VGLFAAMPAYAG
+33 VGLFASIPAYAG

-54 GLMLGGAMLLTIV
+54 GLMLGGAMILTI
-67 LTKLKQTNIL
+67 LLIKLKQTNIL
-77 SFVIMGYIMASVA
+77 SFVIMGYVMASVA
-90 GLPGTSLDQLD
+90 GLPETTLDQLD
-101 YDYNG
+101 EHYSG
-106 IRAILSGFQQIGIVL
+106 IRAILSGFQQIGLVL

-128 QFNLA
+128 QFNLI
-133 DITKRMN
+133 DITKRFK

-148 YMGLGLLLYFWAAS
+148 YLGLGLILFFWAAGQ
-162 FFAGTEGFS
+162 FAGTEGFS

-188 LSALENS
+188 AAALENH

-205 SKGIAVISSLCAI
+205 STGIAVVSSLCAI

-238 LFSGADSF
+238 FFSGADNF
-246 MEFNLWLTERLV
+246 MEFNLWMTERLV
-258 FLVVILMILSKVVLK
+258 FLVVILMILSKLVLE
-273 PVVRYLLRSPEL
+273 PVVRYLLRSSEL

-336 LFGQALFFLTLGV
+336 LFGQILFFLTVGV
-349 EIATIQVENFSGNMG
+349 EIATIKAENFSSNLG
-364 AIIPLLILVVII
+364 AIIPLLLLVVLI
-376 KPFFLIITGYATKL
+376 KPLFLIITGYASKL

-396 FIGTTLNQSSAIS
+396 LIGTTVNQSSAIS

-418 YSLFNDRLFA
+418 YNVFNDRLFA
-428 IIITVIL
+428 ILIAVIL
-435 LSLLISSMGHAVQPG
+435 ASLVLSSMGHAIQPA
-450 LYNSFKWLVG
+450 LYQTFKWLVG
-460 VLNRNISALD
+460 VLNRNISAVD
-470 LENKQQVVLKDHVVL
+470 LESSRQVVLKDHVVL

-492 QEIGEFYE
+492 QEISEFCDS
-500 EQLTPERVLL
+500 QLTPERVFL
-510 IDCDPEIIKHF
+510 IDCDPDIIKHF
-521 QERKDS
+521 EDRKDS

-534 DPNDPKVWREYK
+534 DPADPKVWQEYK

-552 VVSCTG
+552 VVSCMG
-558 SDLDSDLELAG
+558 SDLEADTELAN
-569 YIRHT
+569 YIKRT
-574 APDLPFL
+574 SPDLPFL

-595 SGVRYVVQ
+595 NGARYVIQ
-603 TDQLASKTFRGIFA
+603 TEQLASKTFRGVFA
-617 EEIDKPAH
+617 EEIDKPSA
-625 ESFVEAGDTHWKN
+625 ESFLEKGDNHWKD

-647 DIFKLV
+647 EIFKLV